1 MDKKDKFQEAQQQ
14 LQILFNAS
22 QMASLPARDHQAIQ
36 NAAQSLAEFL
46 QSVEKDCKSD
56 CGANIAMP
64 DEVSAE

>member
-1 MDKKDKFQEAQQQ
+1 MDEKDKFQEATQQ

-36 NAAQSLAEFL
+36 QAAQSLAGFL
-46 QSVEKDCKSD
+46 QELNPNSD
-56 CGANIAMP
+56 NGGDVNIAMP

>member
-46 QSVEKDCKSD
+46 QSVEKDCESN

-64 DEVSAE
+64 DEVSTE